1 MPETK
6 YGLTAQGFKR
16 KRLTDII
23 KSINS
28 RLSDS
33 LGTQIQTS
41 SNSVFGQLVGV
52 FSFEI
57 ADLWEQLE
65 NSYNAMYPSTAQG
78 TSLSNAAGLA
88 GLQLIEA
95 ESTTLIAT
103 CFGSELTEIPY
114 NAQITDGTYTY
125 SCLDVYQQI
134 TASRC
139 CEVGFKIDGAVTS
152 GSTYSIT
159 IDGETYSYT
168 ATGTD
173 DASSVFIA
181 LAAQSTFTDRTF
193 NVTNDA
199 LLVTMNDQSQAMNAI
214 NTAGTVITV
223 IGSPFTF
230 RCDTAGAITP
240 ALGSVNQIVTSY
252 AGWDSVENNVA
263 AATGRDAETDISLR
277 ERWAKSIYHR
287 ASGMTEAITAA
298 LYDVDGVSFAR
309 TFENNTDVTDSDG
322 RPPHSI
328 EAVVQGGAVQDI
340 LDTIWR
346 VHAGGITTYGSISG
360 TVYDSQNVSHTV
372 SFNRPTIVPIYLQI
386 TVTENPEKELSA
398 AAVSLIKSAV
408 VSAFDKLTVGQ
419 DVILQ
424 SLYGAIYTA
433 TSGAVGYMQI
443 QGSTDDSTFTTNNI
457 TIDSRSLATIDA
469 ANIDVTINT

>member
-1 MPETK
+1 
-6 YGLTAQGFKR
+6 
-16 KRLTDII
+16 
-23 KSINS
+23 
-28 RLSDS
+28 
-33 LGTQIQTS
+33 
-41 SNSVFGQLVGV
+41 
-52 FSFEI
+52 
-57 ADLWEQLE
+57 
-65 NSYNAMYPSTAQG
+65 MYPSTAQG

-139 CEVGFKIDGAVTS
+139 CEVGFKINGSVTDGT
-152 GSTYSIT
+152 TYSIT

-168 ATGTD
+168 ATSTD

-181 LAAQSTFTDRTF
+181 LAAQSTFTDRAF

-199 LLVTMNDQSQAMNAI
+199 LLVTMNDQSQTMNAI
-214 NTAGTVITV
+214 NTANTLITV

-252 AGWDSVENNVA
+252 AGWDSVENNVP

-309 TFENNTDVTDSDG
+309 TFENNTDTTDADG

-386 TVTENPEKELSA
+386 NVTENPEKELSA

-408 VSAFDKLTVGQ
+408 VNVFAGLTVGQ

>member
-1 MPETK
+1 MSETK

-16 KRLTDII
+16 KRLTDIV

-33 LGTQIQTS
+33 LGTSIQTS

-125 SCLDVYQQI
+125 SCIDVYQEI
-134 TASRC
+134 TAGRC
-139 CEVGFKIDGAVTS
+139 SVVGFKINGSVTDGT
-152 GSTYSIT
+152 TYSIT

-168 ATGTD
+168 ATSTD

-193 NVTNDA
+193 NVTSDA
-199 LLVTMNDQSQAMNAI
+199 LLITMTDQSQTMNAI
-214 NTAGTVITV
+214 NTANTLITV

-309 TFENNTDVTDSDG
+309 TFENNTDATDADG

-386 TVTENPEKELSA
+386 SVTENPEKELSA

-408 VSAFDKLTVGQ
+408 VNVFAGLTVGQ

-443 QGSTDDSTFTTNNI
+443 QGSTDDSTFTTYNI

>member
-1 MPETK
+1 M
-6 YGLTAQGFKR
+6 A
-16 KRLTDII
+16 
-23 KSINS
+23 
-28 RLSDS
+28 
-33 LGTQIQTS
+33 
-41 SNSVFGQLVGV
+41 
-52 FSFEI
+52 
-57 ADLWEQLE
+57 
-65 NSYNAMYPSTAQG
+65 
-78 TSLSNAAGLA
+78 
-88 GLQLIEA
+88 
-95 ESTTLIAT
+95 
-103 CFGSELTEIPY
+103 
-114 NAQITDGTYTY
+114 
-125 SCLDVYQQI
+125 
-134 TASRC
+134 
-139 CEVGFKIDGAVTS
+139 
-152 GSTYSIT
+152 
-159 IDGETYSYT
+159 
-168 ATGTD
+168 
-173 DASSVFIA
+173 
-181 LAAQSTFTDRTF
+181 
-193 NVTNDA
+193 
-199 LLVTMNDQSQAMNAI
+199 DQSQTMNAI

-252 AGWDSVENNVA
+252 AGWDSVENNVP
-263 AATGRDAETDISLR
+263 AATGRDVETDISLR

-309 TFENNTDVTDSDG
+309 TFENNTDTTEADG

-408 VSAFDKLTVGQ
+408 INVFAGLTVGQ

-469 ANIDVTINT
+469 GDIDVTITT

>member
-1 MPETK
+1 MAETK

-88 GLQLIEA
+88 GLRLIEA

-125 SCLDVYQQI
+125 SCIDVYQQI

-139 CEVGFKIDGAVTS
+139 CEVGFKINGSVTDGT
-152 GSTYSIT
+152 TYSIT

-168 ATGTD
+168 ATSTD
-173 DASSVFIA
+173 DASNVFIA

-199 LLVTMNDQSQAMNAI
+199 LLVTMNDQSQTMNAI

-309 TFENNTDVTDSDG
+309 TFENNTDTTDTDG

-386 TVTENPEKELSA
+386 NVTENPEKELSA

-408 VSAFDKLTVGQ
+408 VNVFAGLTVGQ